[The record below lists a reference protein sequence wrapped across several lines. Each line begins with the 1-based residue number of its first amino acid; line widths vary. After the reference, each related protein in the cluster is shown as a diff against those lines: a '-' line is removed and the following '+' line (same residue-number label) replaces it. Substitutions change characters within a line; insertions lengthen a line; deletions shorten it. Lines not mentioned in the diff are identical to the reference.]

1 MAKYEEIEVEL
12 TGTDGNAFSIMG
24 AVSLALK
31 RGGVSREERD
41 RYFEEATAGDYEH
54 LLITT
59 LNWVRVS

>member
-54 LLITT
+54 LLTTT